1 VDAAKRHGARV
12 LTFGVGQG
20 ADVRALERV
29 PSKGG
34 TLVSVQLPEAS
45 LTMTIGQ
52 SGEHWVSNAL
62 AVIAAV
68 EAAGADLAIAGL
80 ALAELQG
87 MAGRGARVQIK
98 VSGGEALLIDESY
111 NANPASM
118 RATLKVL
125 GDEDARRR
133 IAVLGAMRELG
144 ELGPRFHADLAEP
157 TRAANVDFAL
167 LVGHEMAP
175 LAKELEGKIEF
186 AHVPAATAALDALR
200 GHVGAGDAVL
210 IKASNSVGLG
220 QLVEQLT
227 AGALA
232 EADKG

>member
-1 VDAAKRHGARV
+1 
-12 LTFGVGQG
+12 
-20 ADVRALERV
+20 
-29 PSKGG
+29 
-34 TLVSVQLPEAS
+34 
-45 LTMTIGQ
+45 
-52 SGEHWVSNAL
+52 
-62 AVIAAV
+62 
-68 EAAGADLAIAGL
+68 
-80 ALAELQG
+80 

-167 LVGHEMAP
+167 LVGREMAP